1 MTENIYTNKI
11 VELILKNRISTT
23 EVADALGKSGSL
35 EGVAPINYGH
45 FIAGKVKS
53 VFPSSNSNADIHK
66 RSSELNPGEI
76 LYIKPKRKTDI
87 AYFGELVAKYA
98 ILYRQASGIV
108 IEGKVRDL
116 SRLKKEN
123 YPIWATGSNPVGA
136 TNEETTIEDDQIED
150 DQILVCDDGGVVL
163 IETPLITE
171 GLFKKLIMIEALED
185 LWGYCLNTLKW
196 NTYDIVVKKRYLID
210 KRDIPTNLLRDAGI
224 L

>member
-1 MTENIYTNKI
+1 VSENIYTNKI
-11 VELILKNRISTT
+11 VDLILKNRISTT
-23 EVADALGKSGSL
+23 EVADALGKSGSID
-35 EGVAPINYGH
+35 GVVPINYGH
-45 FIAGKVKS
+45 FIAGRVKS
-53 VFPSSNSNADIHK
+53 VFPASNSNANIHK

-76 LYIKPKRKTDI
+76 LYIKPKRNSDI

-116 SRLKKEN
+116 SRLRKEN

-136 TNEETTIEDDQIED
+136 TNEETSNEYEQNED

-163 IETPLITE
+163 IEPPLINE
-171 GLFKKLIMIEALED
+171 SLFKKLIMIEAVED

-196 NTYDIVVKKRYLID
+196 NTMILW
-210 KRDIPTNLLRDAGI
+210 LRNVT
-224 L
+224 